1 MAINFLILFRKTP
14 IMKAYL
20 FVLLLGFLAIT
31 GCKKENPTLKGN
43 YSTSGFKF
51 TIKKFPG
58 GDTLPFSNTVIFQ
71 NTSVDAFS
79 YLWDF
84 GDLGKSNLANPFHTY
99 GAGASFLVKL
109 TSVGT
114 YGYNISQATVNMES
128 PCDYEPFSILTGCSN
143 RSWSVSPLSNAVKI
157 FSTNGDSIV
166 SNAASCLADDQFTF
180 GISGSFNYNSKG
192 QTFVAGDACRESKP
206 NVKRYIMKKGEGIKN
221 ASIVLLQDSTGI
233 FPFLGTTHVV
243 TDNSYEILRI
253 NEEQMLIQGKLSD
266 GGRVQVLFRNIS
278 PSIANIR
285 LDLSGGS
292 RKTWILDPT
301 PGANPIIAGS
311 EDAPGKD
318 YPGGPL
324 APCQLN
330 DEYTFTST
338 DSVYFNFN
346 EDALVFGGPRDYNC
360 KPFGIFNPTSYELTK
375 ITTGGSG
382 IGQIVLKNGRINTIK
397 DDKLS
402 FTGQYYIGVMD
413 NVANLYR
420 ILELA
425 DGKLLIRIGDG
436 SGATQTLKLVAK

>member
-1 MAINFLILFRKTP
+1 MDINFFNIIRKTP
-14 IMKAYL
+14 IMRAYL
-20 FVLLLGFLAIT
+20 FVIFFGFLAIA
-31 GCKKENPTLKGN
+31 GCKKENPTLKGTH
-43 YSTSGFKF
+43 STSNFTY
-51 TIKKFPG
+51 TIKKLPG

-71 NTSVDAFS
+71 NTSIEAFS

-84 GDLGKSNLANPFHTY
+84 GDLGKSSLANPTHTY

-143 RSWSVSPLSNAVKI
+143 RSWSVSPLPNSVKV
-157 FSTNGDSIV
+157 FSANGDSIV
-166 SNAASCLADDQFTF
+166 SNAPACLADDQFTF
-180 GISGSFNYNSKG
+180 GISGNYNYNSKG
-192 QTFVAGDACRESKP
+192 QTFVAGDACREAKP
-206 NVKRYIMKKGEGIKN
+206 NIKRYLMKKGEGIKN

-243 TDNSYEILRI
+243 TGNSYEILRI

-285 LDLSGGS
+285 LDISGGS

-311 EDAPGKD
+311 EEAPGKD
-318 YPGGPL
+318 YAGGPL

-346 EDALVFGGPRDYNC
+346 GDALIYGGPGDYNC
-360 KPFGIFNPTSYELTK
+360 KPFGNINPTSYDLTK
-375 ITTGGSG
+375 VLGTGTG
-382 IGQIVLKNGRINTIK
+382 IGQIVLKDGRVNKLT
-397 DDKLS
+397 DGKLS
-402 FTGQYYIGVMD
+402 FTGNFYIGVMD
-413 NVANLYR
+413 NAANLYR

-436 SGATQTLKLVAK
+436 TGATQTLKLIAK